1 MYLLHLPPSQR
12 GDGPLAAGGVSEVGT
27 SKVQGLQVEGTKQ
40 AKAFF
45 QTLVFFLMF
54 LILIPS
60 FVSASSRI
68 DAVKAEVTSSETI
81 PAPVATRME
90 TSIEAIAS
98 QLLLGKSVDMP
109 ASDAAKQAALIR
121 EVFDKVLVGYT
132 VTDARV
138 VPGETARVQVTLVP
152 WADRVQTVAVETHV
166 DGMPPE
172 VESMVLQDLA
182 GVEQVFDRALLGL
195 PIEAAD
201 WTNGVLKR
209 EVNAYLAE
217 HLPEF
222 RADFD
227 VTASPAAQV
236 KLTVYPRVPVVRTVD
251 LSMRSDTMPNVLLLT
266 HRELLKD
273 RVNVL
278 VGVPVAFTERHRAAF
293 ERLFADAVDQQPDFA
308 FMRMKTD
315 VALRT
320 GERAEVMARTDSSR
334 YRLRLTGWLDVG
346 RDSSD
351 THSDEEDLL
360 VRLHAGRRFSRVDEL
375 YLLTDVTPQDVEW
388 RWQLGWSRDLGAGT
402 RAGLRYDFK
411 EHRLVYDFGWQ
422 IAPDWMFRYEYH
434 DADTRGEGAIRYRI
448 HDFLSVE
455 YACDNEG
462 GWLRFLGNF

>member
-1 MYLLHLPPSQR
+1 M
-12 GDGPLAAGGVSEVGT
+12 
-27 SKVQGLQVEGTKQ
+27 
-40 AKAFF
+40 
-45 QTLVFFLMF
+45 
-54 LILIPS
+54 
-60 FVSASSRI
+60 
-68 DAVKAEVTSSETI
+68 
-81 PAPVATRME
+81 
-90 TSIEAIAS
+90 
-98 QLLLGKSVDMP
+98 
-109 ASDAAKQAALIR
+109 
-121 EVFDKVLVGYT
+121 
-132 VTDARV
+132 
-138 VPGETARVQVTLVP
+138 
-152 WADRVQTVAVETHV
+152 
-166 DGMPPE
+166 
-172 VESMVLQDLA
+172 
-182 GVEQVFDRALLGL
+182 
-195 PIEAAD
+195 
-201 WTNGVLKR
+201 
-209 EVNAYLAE
+209 
-217 HLPEF
+217 
-222 RADFD
+222 
-227 VTASPAAQV
+227 

-293 ERLFADAVDQQPDFA
+293 EQLFADAVDQQPDFT

-315 VALRT
+315 VTLRT

-346 RDSSD
+346 RDSSA

-388 RWQLGWSRDLGAGT
+388 RWQLGWSRDLGYDT

-411 EHRLVYDFGWQ
+411 EHRPVYDFGWQ
-422 IAPDWMFRYEYH
+422 IAPDWYLRYEYH
-434 DADTRGEGAIRYRI
+434 NAGGYGEGAIRYRI

>member
-1 MYLLHLPPSQR
+1 MR
-12 GDGPLAAGGVSEVGT
+12 RGGVSEVGT

-54 LILIPS
+54 LLLIPS

-195 PIEAAD
+195 PIAAAD

-227 VTASPAAQV
+227 VTASSAAQV